1 MLEVLC
7 LRDALPY
14 SCLLLRGVICCW
26 SIPAANYSNPCASS
40 TCIWELKEAG
50 EWGTE
55 GFGLCL
61 TICLVKHW
69 YYLVSF
75 PPTLQCMM
83 QGKLRWL
90 WSFIVLTVLSVKHN
104 SICSF
109 LWLLQFTT
117 IQEFLKTQWPDPAPL
132 KAFLHQGDC
141 VRLNSKHFKSQWKK
155 KCWLFFICVAS
166 QMPNNTALHVFITLL
181 CKWQD
186 PTIARC
192 TKWVWQ
198 VTSRPLHRL
207 HFHSPFMVAVY
218 LNPHFQLLAW

>member
-14 SCLLLRGVICCW
+14 SCLFLRGVICCW

-40 TCIWELKEAG
+40 TCIWELEEAG

-109 LWLLQFTT
+109 LLILAT
-117 IQEFLKTQWPDPAPL
+117 IQEFLKHNDQTL
-132 KAFLHQGDC
+132 L
-141 VRLNSKHFKSQWKK
+141 QWKP
-155 KCWLFFICVAS
+155 ICIRKPVYGSILSTSKAS
-166 QMPNNTALHVFITLL
+166 QRRNAEYFLLYLCSIPNA
-181 CKWQD
+181 K
-186 PTIARC
+186 
-192 TKWVWQ
+192 
-198 VTSRPLHRL
+198 
-207 HFHSPFMVAVY
+207 
-218 LNPHFQLLAW
+218 